1 MRNLDPYDGNCF
13 EFYKSVV
20 EKKRN
25 PRDDPD
31 YKTRMHS
38 IEADIQNLYRIYNE
52 AFDDT
57 SLENIQPAQL
67 NDDVISDLGRLYRYR
82 DEKIKWLKKVL
93 TTENGRVFN
102 TCQNCTIGEVGSFDH
117 ILPKSEFVEFNV
129 HPKNLFPSCTTCNSK
144 KSTITESGGN
154 RLFLNLYLDPLPNT
168 QYLFVDIDATN
179 DFLPEFYLQ
188 KPDDLDQ
195 SFYGVIS
202 SHYDRL
208 DLLQRFQD
216 KCSEKLTNLVNTI
229 SSNLEFNSIEEII
242 AVTTNKIEKDRQFF
256 GFNYWVSILE
266 LSLLRNESF
275 IDQFS

>member
-1 MRNLDPYDGNCF
+1 MRNLKPYDGDCF
-13 EFYKSVV
+13 NFYKSVL

-31 YKTRMHS
+31 YKRRMGS
-38 IEADIQNLYRIYNE
+38 IEGDINDLYELYNE
-52 AFDDT
+52 AFDDN
-57 SLENIQPAQL
+57 SLEGIEPAQL
-67 NDDVISDLGRLYRYR
+67 NDDVISDLARLYRYR
-82 DEKIKWLKKVL
+82 DERMKWLKKVL
-93 TTENGRVFN
+93 TTENNRVFN

-144 KSTITESGGN
+144 KSTIIENEGY
-154 RLFLNLYLDPLPNT
+154 RLFLNLYLDPLPNS
-168 QYLFVDIDATN
+168 QYLFVEIDVAN

-195 SFYGVIS
+195 TFFNIIS

-216 KCSEKLTNLVNTI
+216 NCSEKLTNLVNTI
-229 SSNLEFNSIEEII
+229 SSNLELNSIEDIVN
-242 AVTTNKIEKDRQFF
+242 VTTNKIEKDRQFY

-266 LSLLRNESF
+266 ISLLREEGFLN
-275 IDQFS
+275 QFN